1 MIDSRIHG
9 APQARQFRLALVWLL
24 WAFLILPR
32 DRLTAD
38 EVLADDLELRLNQIQ
53 VIGTHNSYH
62 LAPEPALMKLIG
74 LAGRG
79 LAESIDY
86 THRPIVEQLDQLGM
100 RQLEFDLYADP
111 DGGRYAKPLG
121 WNLLGGKRA
130 DMRMPFDF
138 ERELT
143 QPGFKIIHAP
153 GFDFATTV
161 PSLHAALTQ
170 VLEWSNRNPNH
181 LPILILL
188 ELKESIPAP
197 AGITALPFDGPT
209 LDQLDRMI
217 QELVPASKRLTP
229 DGIRGHFATLREAV
243 REQGWPRLRD
253 CRGKL
258 IFALDNTNGIRERYL
273 AGHPTLQGRMMF
285 ASVDAEH
292 PAAAWIKLNDPR
304 GDFESIRKC
313 VRDGLLVRTR
323 ADADTRAARQN
334 DSTQRDRAFESG
346 AQFISTDY
354 PQPDVRFSDYQVR
367 WPDGRVYRRNP
378 VALAP

>member
-1 MIDSRIHG
+1 MGLLG
-9 APQARQFRLALVWLL
+9 AL
-24 WAFLILPR
+24 LILPG
-32 DRLTAD
+32 DRLAAD
-38 EVLADDLELRLNQIQ
+38 ETLADDLDLRLNQIQ

-121 WNLLGGKRA
+121 WNLLGGKQA
-130 DMRMPFDF
+130 DVRMPFDF
-138 ERELT
+138 AQAMT

-161 PSLHAALTQ
+161 PSLDMALHQ
-170 VLEWSNRNPNH
+170 VLEWSNKNPNH
-181 LPILILL
+181 LPIFILL

-197 AGITALPFDGPT
+197 AGITALPFNGPT

-217 QELVPASKRLTP
+217 RDRVPASKRLTP
-229 DGIRGHFATLREAV
+229 DGIRGPFATLREAI

-258 IFALDNTNGIRERYL
+258 IFALDNTNGIRDRYL
-273 AGHPTLQGRMMF
+273 EGHPTLQGRMMF
-285 ASVDAEH
+285 VSVDAEH

-304 GDFESIRKC
+304 GDFERIRKC

-334 DSTQRDRAFESG
+334 DPTQRDRAFESG

-354 PQPDVRFSDYQVR
+354 PQPDARFSDYQVR
-367 WPDGRVYRRNP
+367 WSDGRTYRRNP